1 MKKTI
6 LFRLFGIGGIPGKF
20 RPALD
25 AEGIRVVDEG
35 MSGRMISRNVR
46 GPGKWSVQRSEGFS
60 GSLVVTEK
68 RILCF
73 TYGKRQINLST
84 DDPKVSELCVN
95 LPGENTL
102 SISFESGLFR
112 EGWSGRIEYRF
123 NTDKAFQFRD
133 ALLAVGA
140 RREADAENAGDVEC
154 ARK

>member
-1 MKKTI
+1 MKKTL

-35 MSGRMISRNVR
+35 MSGRMISRNLR
-46 GPGKWSVQRSEGFS
+46 GPGKRAVYRSEGFS
-60 GSLVVTEK
+60 GSLAVTEK

-84 DDPKVSELCVN
+84 DDPKVSGLKVN
-95 LPGENTL
+95 VPGENTL

-112 EGWSGRIEYRF
+112 EGWSGGIEYRF

-133 ALLAVGA
+133 ALLAAGA
-140 RREADAENAGDVEC
+140 RGEEKAENSGNVEC
-154 ARK
+154 GQK